1 MALYWPVDAP
11 VTQQFASSPNDIQPN
26 GHTGIDFA
34 VNPNTPIRSAGD
46 GIVVWEGWATR
57 LSSNNIWWIA
67 PAYAGICVVIDHGNG
82 ILSLY
87 GHLNETHISV
97 NDRVSAGQI
106 IGLSG
111 STGLSSGPH
120 LHFELLGWPLQ
131 PYNGFYGRV
140 NPHNFISSFGPAS
153 SGPVTVALKANERQV
168 GSEPVN
174 IRSAANSSSEILGQI
189 PAGAVQSFV
198 GYYVGEKIGD
208 YDVWYKGE
216 TGYVWCGGFTTQS
229 MTGLNNLTPPPLT
242 PFQRQVGPDN
252 ANVRREPKLTSEIL
266 AVAPANS
273 IQTMVGY
280 AVGDYVGNYNV
291 WYKGTTGYVHCIG
304 FTTQE
309 IGVLPHT
316 PVPVPPVVTPPV
328 VVPPVTTP
336 EKYSFTKD
344 FDFVE
349 YIPAAINNLEK
360 TRFPAKPPMTV
371 IHQFGKPGVDTLNSL
386 INTFTNNALEKPAS
400 AHFAISGKR
409 IIQMVSLK
417 DRAYHAGKI
426 GNDYIGIETDP
437 AQDAD
442 TIASTKKL
450 LKALK
455 EKYGYEF
462 PLIRHKDVDPVGNPT
477 SCGTLIDLSNY
488 SITDVVTPPVTEP
501 PVVVPVNERA
511 ILEKFAKYLIDEYLA
526 KQ

>member
-11 VTQQFASSPNDIQPN
+11 VTQQFATNPNDIQPN

-34 VNPNTPIRSAGD
+34 VNPNTPIKSAGA
-46 GIVVWEGWATR
+46 GTVVWEGWATR
-57 LSSNNIWWIA
+57 LSANNVWWIA

-97 NDRVSAGQI
+97 NDKVAAGQV

-140 NPHNFISSFGPAS
+140 NPHNFISSLTPAAS
-153 SGPVTVALKANERQV
+153 VTLKPNQRIV

-174 IRSAANSSSEILGQI
+174 IRSAALTTAPIIGQI
-189 PAGAVQSFV
+189 PADRVQTFE
-198 GYYVGEKIGD
+198 GYVVGEMIQP
-208 YDVWYKGE
+208 YNVWYKG
-216 TGYVWCGGFTTQS
+216 TDGYVWSGGFTEAK
-229 MTGLNNLTPPPLT
+229 MDGLPNLTPPPLNA
-242 PFQRQVGPDN
+242 FQRQVGPDN
-252 ANVRREPKLTSEIL
+252 VNIRKEPSLTAEII

-280 AVGDYVGNYNV
+280 GVGDYVDEFNV
-291 WYKGTTGYVHCIG
+291 WYKGTTGYAHCIG

-309 IGVLPHT
+309 IGALPHA
-316 PVPVPPVVTPPV
+316 PVPVVVPPVVTPPAA
-328 VVPPVTTP
+328 
-336 EKYSFTKD
+336 YSFTKD

-349 YIPAAINNLEK
+349 YIPAAINNLER

-386 INTFTNNALEKPAS
+386 INTFTNNGLEKPAS
-400 AHFAISGKR
+400 AHFAVSGKR

-477 SCGTLIDLSNY
+477 SCGTLIDLSKY
-488 SITDVVTPPVTEP
+488 SIAEVVTPPVTQP
-501 PVVVPVNERA
+501 PVTVPLNERA